1 MTDTAHLQRLE
12 HKIDKLERLIK
23 SQQQAKSAG
32 TWAGPSW
39 ITEITGWDKER
50 LRQARE
56 QSIIQFRRS
65 KGGGW
70 EYKID
75 SLHPLLIKSAPHDNS
90 ANTSRSDGS
99 NQAI

>member
-1 MTDTAHLQRLE
+1 MTEATAIHRLE
-12 HKIDKLERLIK
+12 QKLDRIERLIK

-75 SLHPLLIKSAPHDNS
+75 SLHPLLIKSTPHDNN
-90 ANTSRSDGS
+90 ANTIRS
-99 NQAI
+99 A